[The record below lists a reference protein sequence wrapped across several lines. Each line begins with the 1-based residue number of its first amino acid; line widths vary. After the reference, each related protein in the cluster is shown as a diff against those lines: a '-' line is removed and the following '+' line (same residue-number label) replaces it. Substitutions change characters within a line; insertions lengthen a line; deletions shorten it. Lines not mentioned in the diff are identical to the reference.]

1 MAFLRA
7 FPFSACIY
15 ACFTLSGL
23 YGVYTRFSGA
33 ARGFRSVSRFPV
45 PGAAWPVSLPS
56 SGAGVIYARGAC
68 FAAWIISRRGFSSG
82 AGRFSAGA
90 FSAAAG
96 PFPGLF
102 GRLLPVCFHSAF
114 GACFR
119 GCRRFSIGI
128 SACFRGRG
136 RSFSIVFPGLFPG
149 QEPPGGL
156 TFFSA
161 AGAGKVKELCIEQ
174 IFKCPAGAGSA
185 PPTCT
190 RARIH
195 ARPPGAGIF
204 PSCAGKGKQGKFIV
218 YAHALDAP
226 PPPNL

>member
-1 MAFLRA
+1 MPVFQNIILGPFTAFLRA
-7 FPFSACIY
+7 FLFSACIC

-23 YGVYTRFSGA
+23 FGAYTRFLGA
-33 ARGFRSVSRFPV
+33 ARGFRSVS
-45 PGAAWPVSLPS
+45 LP
-56 SGAGVIYARGAC
+56 
-68 FAAWIISRRGFSSG
+68 SSG

-114 GACFR
+114 GRRGACFSCRR
-119 GCRRFSIGI
+119 GRFSIGI

-136 RSFSIVFPGLFPG
+136 RGFSIMFPGLFMIPG
-149 QEPPGGL
+149 AAGRINI
-156 TFFSA
+156 FSA

-174 IFKCPAGAGSA
+174 IFKWPAGAGSA
-185 PPTCT
+185 PPT
-190 RARIH
+190 RARARVH
-195 ARPPGAGIF
+195 ARPPGPRIF
-204 PSCAGKGKQGKFIV
+204 PSRTRKGKQGKFIV